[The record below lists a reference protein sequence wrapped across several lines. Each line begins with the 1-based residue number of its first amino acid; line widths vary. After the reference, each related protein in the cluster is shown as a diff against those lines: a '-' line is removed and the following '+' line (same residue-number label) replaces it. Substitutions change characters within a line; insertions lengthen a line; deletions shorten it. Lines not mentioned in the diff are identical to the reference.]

1 VLSWGVAIAALLICE
16 IFAQFLG
23 ILRRYWP
30 YCVFA
35 LSLVMLCW
43 HNVWRRTFIV
53 SGKNFMLFI
62 FFAATLCSLLVSVF
76 LLRYQTLHAKF
87 SADSDLN
94 GVQKFH
100 SRAVPR
106 IGGVPVMLGMLL
118 GAVTLLLQQKS
129 LFGLSLLAVAF
140 PAFAAGLIEDL
151 TKRVSALRR
160 LLATFVSA
168 ILGFYFLH
176 AGIVRIDVPLLDTVF
191 QHYWLLSLLFTM
203 VAVGGVAHSMN
214 IIDGYNGLSGMV
226 ALFVFLA
233 LAYVSFKVG
242 DAAMMAVCF
251 ACCGAVLGFLFLNYP
266 RGLIF
271 AGDGGAYL
279 IGFMIAELSVLL
291 VARNPQVSPWFPLL
305 LVIYPVF
312 ETLFSIYRRK
322 FLQDRAIG
330 CPDAMHLHQMV
341 YKRLVRWM
349 VGSREDC
356 DLTRRN
362 SLTAP
367 YLWVLASLSMAPA
380 MLFWSNSTALIICA
394 LLFVM
399 LYLHLYRMII
409 NFRSPRWLVVNKT
422 GDSRRK

>member
-1 VLSWGVAIAALLICE
+1 MSSAEPLIVLG
-16 IFAQFLG
+16 
-23 ILRRYWP
+23 
-30 YCVFA
+30 
-35 LSLVMLCW
+35 
-43 HNVWRRTFIV
+43 ND
-53 SGKNFMLFI
+53 FMLFI
-62 FFAATLCSLLVSVF
+62 FIAASLCSLLVSVF
-76 LLRYQTLHAKF
+76 LLHYQTFHARF
-87 SADSDLN
+87 SADTDLN

-100 SRAVPR
+100 ARPVPR

-118 GAVTLLLQQKS
+118 GALIMAWQQKN
-129 LFGLSLLAVAF
+129 LFGLSLLAVAL
-140 PAFAAGLIEDL
+140 PAFIAGLIEDL
-151 TKRVSALRR
+151 TKRVSPLKR

-168 ILGFYFLH
+168 ALGFYFLH
-176 AGIVRIDVPLLDTVF
+176 AAILRLDVPLLDMVF

-203 VAVGGVAHSMN
+203 VAVGGVAHSIN

-226 ALFVFLA
+226 ALFVFMS
-233 LAYVSFKVG
+233 LAYVAFKVG
-242 DAAMMAVCF
+242 DVSILAISF
-251 ACCGAVLGFLFLNYP
+251 ASAGAVLGFLFLNYP

-356 DLTRRN
+356 HLTRRN

-367 YLWVLASLSMAPA
+367 YLWVLASLSMVPA
-380 MLFWSNSTALIICA
+380 VLFWSNSAALIVCA
-394 LLFVM
+394 LLFVL
-399 LYLHLYRMII
+399 LYLYLYRMII
-409 NFRSPRWLVVNKT
+409 NFKSPRWLVVKKT
-422 GDSRRK
+422 MPTRRK